1 MMAAL
6 MKNSITTA
14 SRLKNLLIGFT
25 LIVLAGCAGQPF
37 EPDTVGE
44 IPSGPGVLS
53 GEDGEFT
60 IYDSEGGVF
69 GKKKNKK
76 DSETA
81 EDNAEA
87 EEFQEFQQWKKEA
100 KEFRKFQ
107 EWKKTSR
114 DSDEYRE
121 FLEWRKWKKYKEWE
135 KSQQGSE

>member
-1 MMAAL
+1 MMAVL
-6 MKNSITTA
+6 PRNTITSA
-14 SRLKNLLIGFT
+14 SRLRNLLIGFT
-25 LIVLAGCAGQPF
+25 LIALAGCGGKPF
-37 EPDTVGE
+37 TPDTPDE

-60 IYDSEGGVF
+60 IYDSESGLF

-87 EEFQEFQQWKKEA
+87 KEFLEFQQWKKEA
-100 KEFRKFQ
+100 KEFREFQ
-107 EWKKTSR
+107 EWKKTAR

-135 KSQQGSE
+135 KSKQGFQ